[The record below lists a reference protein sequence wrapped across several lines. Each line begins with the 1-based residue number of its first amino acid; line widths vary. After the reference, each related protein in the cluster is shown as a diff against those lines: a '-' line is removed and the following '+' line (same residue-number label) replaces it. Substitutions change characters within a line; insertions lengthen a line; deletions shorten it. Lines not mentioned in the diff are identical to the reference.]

1 MPHNIDEHIHVLE
14 VDLSVESTARK
25 IGDNDLKKLI
35 SDEEVNRAESDAENR
50 IKLAEE
56 TVVRAEG
63 DSSLSIKLSKEIAD
77 RKKETDLL
85 ETRISM
91 LENMVA
97 NMSNNNT
104 SNDKKSDEK
113 PMANEKPMADEK
125 LMISQEMYERQL
137 NMLKRSAKFI
147 LDNLNKALKAEN
159 TGAETENKLREF
171 FRHLYNLQLTFDNL
185 LNNKDKYTL
194 TDETNKCISE
204 IEVLKVEL
212 EKLEVEYDTESLF
225 GDRYKSNMGC

>member
-14 VDLSVESTARK
+14 VDLSVESTERK
-25 IGDNDLKKLI
+25 IGDNNLKVLI
-35 SDEEVNRAESDAENR
+35 SDEEVKRAESDAENR

-63 DSSLSIKLSKEIAD
+63 DSLLSIKLSKEIAD

-113 PMANEKPMADEK
+113 PMANEKPMADDK

-147 LDNLNKALKAEN
+147 LDNLNKALKDEN

-185 LNNKDKYTL
+185 LSNKDKYTL

-225 GDRYKSNMGC
+225 GDRMRSRMGC

>member
-14 VDLSVESTARK
+14 VDLSVESTERK
-25 IGDNDLKKLI
+25 IGDNNLKVLI
-35 SDEEVNRAESDAENR
+35 SDEEVKRAESDAENR

-113 PMANEKPMADEK
+113 PMADDK

-147 LDNLNKALKAEN
+147 LDNLNKALKDEN

-185 LNNKDKYTL
+185 LSNKDKYTL

-225 GDRYKSNMGC
+225 GDRHRSHASC

>member
-63 DSSLSIKLSKEIAD
+63 DSLLSIKLSKEIAD

-147 LDNLNKALKAEN
+147 LDNLNKALKDEN

-185 LNNKDKYTL
+185 LSNKDKYTL

-212 EKLEVEYDTESLF
+212 EKLEDDYDTESLF
-225 GDRYKSNMGC
+225 GDRHRSRMGC

>member
-91 LENMVA
+91 LENMIA

-104 SNDKKSDEK
+104 SNDKPMADEK
-113 PMANEKPMADEK
+113 PMADDK

-147 LDNLNKALKAEN
+147 LDNLNKALKGEN

-225 GDRYKSNMGC
+225 GDRYRSNMGC

>member
-63 DSSLSIKLSKEIAD
+63 DSLLSIKLSKEIAD

-91 LENMVA
+91 LENMIA

-104 SNDKKSDEK
+104 SNDKPMADEK
-113 PMANEKPMADEK
+113 PMADDK

-147 LDNLNKALKAEN
+147 LDNLNKALKGEN

-225 GDRYKSNMGC
+225 GDRYRSNMGC

>member
-1 MPHNIDEHIHVLE
+1 MPHNIDEHIHVLQ
-14 VDLSVESTARK
+14 VDLSVESTERK
-25 IGDNDLKKLI
+25 IGDNNLKDLI
-35 SDEEVNRAESDAENR
+35 SKEEVKRAESDAENR
-50 IKLAEE
+50 IKLAAE

-113 PMANEKPMADEK
+113 PMADEKPMDDDK

-185 LNNKDKYTL
+185 LSNKDKYTL

-225 GDRYKSNMGC
+225 GDRYRSRAGC